1 MAIGLK
7 ATDPLQSGQWYDDDT
22 YYQILL
28 IAPRKKKTEGQYLET
43 TIVAQKRGKFKE
55 YLLDEK
61 TQKNLIG
68 YISDE
73 EDVNHK
79 NIASYLPSPGVV
91 FPKGF
96 LNALFPDE
104 SSKNNSIETNNFYD
118 PIRTLLHTRKISQ
131 LIAKTWHCYLEAKAS
146 DLWCDF
152 VNGKWDEIDSDILD
166 GLIAREIF
174 FFDQQSSPDNLLPK
188 NLDIYYP
195 LNSQKFSAKTRFLIL
210 PSSKGWQGITL
221 SLLMA
226 GQAYY
231 EITKDGQTYYHQI
244 SQPILSTGEIV
255 IKYGLEVTW
264 DKFKGE
270 IKELKVDPGK
280 SSVAYE
286 AIIPYPPIPSEI
298 NLCPENITK
307 WSQAKDEGGEFPFY
321 TKDKDDESYLVGVE
335 YFSPPYPYIPLSC
348 T

>member
-1 MAIGLK
+1 METSLT
-7 ATDPLQSGQWYDDDT
+7 ATDPLQPGQWYDDDT
-22 YYQILL
+22 YYQILSV
-28 IAPRKKKTEGQYLET
+28 APRKNKTEGQYIET
-43 TIVAQKRGKFKE
+43 TILAQKREEFQK
-55 YLLDEK
+55 YLLDDK
-61 TQKNLIG
+61 TQQKLIK
-68 YISDE
+68 YIPDLE
-73 EDVNHK
+73 EINHK

-96 LNALFPDE
+96 LNALYPNK
-104 SSKNNSIETNNFYD
+104 SSKNHSIETNNFYD

-131 LIAKTWHCYLEAKAS
+131 LIAKTWHCYIKAKAS
-146 DLWCDF
+146 DLWDNF
-152 VNGKWDEIDSDILD
+152 VHGKWNEIDSDILD

-174 FFDQQSSPDNLLPK
+174 FFDQQSSPDHLVPK

-195 LNSQKFSAKTRFLIL
+195 LNSQESSEKARFLIL

-231 EITKDGQTYYHQI
+231 EIEQDGQTYYHQI

-255 IKYGLEVTW
+255 NKYGLQVTW
-264 DKFKGE
+264 DKFKGD

-280 SSVAYE
+280 SSIAYE
-286 AIIPYPPIPSEI
+286 ATIPYPPIPSEI
-298 NLCPENITK
+298 NLSFEKITK
-307 WSQAKDEGGEFPFY
+307 WSQAKDEDGDFPFY
-321 TKDKDDESYLVGVE
+321 QKNEEDQSYLVGVK

>member
-1 MAIGLK
+1 MATSLT
-7 ATDPLQSGQWYDDDT
+7 ATDPLQPGQWYDDDT

-28 IAPRKKKTEGQYLET
+28 VSPRQNKTEGQYIET
-43 TIVAQKRGKFKE
+43 TILAQERGDFKK
-55 YLLDEK
+55 YVLDEK
-61 TQKNLIG
+61 TQENLKD
-68 YISDE
+68 YIPDW
-73 EDVNHK
+73 EDTNNK

-96 LNALFPDE
+96 LNALFPDK

-146 DLWCDF
+146 EVWYDF
-152 VNGKWDEIDSDILD
+152 VNAKWDEIDSDILD

-174 FFDQQSSPDNLLPK
+174 FFDQQSSPNHLIPK

-195 LNSQKFSAKTRFLIL
+195 LHSKQSSEKARFLIL
-210 PSSKGWQGITL
+210 PSSKGWQGISL

-231 EITKDGQTYYHQI
+231 EVKKGGQKYYHQI

-255 IKYGLEVTW
+255 SKYGLEVTW
-264 DKFKGE
+264 DKFKGD

-298 NLCPENITK
+298 NLPFEHITK
-307 WSQAKDEGGEFPFY
+307 WSQAQDEGGEFPFY
-321 TKDKDDESYLVGVE
+321 KKNEDNQSYLVGVE

>member
-1 MAIGLK
+1 MPK
-7 ATDPLQSGQWYDDDT
+7 NFTVTDPLKPGQWYDDDT

-28 IAPRKKKTEGQYLET
+28 VAPRQNKSEGQYIET
-43 TIVAQKRGKFKE
+43 TILTQKRGQFKK
-55 YLLDEK
+55 YPLDEK
-61 TQKNLIG
+61 TQQNLKN
-68 YISDE
+68 YIPDI
-73 EDVNHK
+73 EDTNK
-79 NIASYLPSPGVV
+79 TIASYLPSPGVV

-96 LNALFPDE
+96 LNALFSDE
-104 SSKNNSIETNNFYD
+104 SSKNQPIESNNFYD

-131 LIAKTWHCYLEAKAS
+131 LIAKTWHCYLEAKAT
-146 DLWCDF
+146 DVWYDF
-152 VNGKWDEIDSDILD
+152 ARGKWDEIDSDILD

-174 FFDQQSSPDNLLPK
+174 FFDRQSSPDRLLPN

-195 LNSQKFSAKTRFLIL
+195 LNSEQFDEKARFLIL
-210 PSSKGWQGITL
+210 PSSKAWQGITL

-231 EITKDGQTYYHQI
+231 EIKQGEKTYYHQI

-264 DKFKGE
+264 DKFQGD

-280 SSVAYE
+280 SSIAYE

-298 NLCPENITK
+298 NLSPENIAK
-307 WSQAKDEGGEFPFY
+307 WSQAQDEGGDFPFY
-321 TKDKDDESYLVGVE
+321 KKNEEDRSYLVGVD

>member
-1 MAIGLK
+1 MATSLT
-7 ATDPLQSGQWYDDDT
+7 ATDPLQPGQWYDDDT

-28 IAPRKKKTEGQYLET
+28 VAPRQKRTEGKYIET
-43 TIVAQKRGKFKE
+43 TILTQKRGEFKK

-61 TQKNLIG
+61 TRQNLIG
-68 YISDE
+68 FPLN
-73 EDVNHK
+73 EDINHQ
-79 NIASYLPSPGVV
+79 NITSYLPSPGVV
-91 FPKGF
+91 FPKAF
-96 LNALFPDE
+96 LNALFLE
-104 SSKNNSIETNNFYD
+104 HSSQNHSIEINNFYD
-118 PIRTLLHTRKISQ
+118 PIRTLLHSRKISQ

-146 DLWCDF
+146 DVWRDF
-152 VNGKWDEIDSDILD
+152 TYGKWDEIDRDILD

-174 FFDQQSSPDNLLPK
+174 FFAQKSSPDHLVPK

-195 LNSQKFSAKTRFLIL
+195 LHSEKSNEKARFLIL

-231 EITKDGQTYYHQI
+231 EIEKDGQTYYHQI

-255 IKYGLEVTW
+255 NKYGLEVTW
-264 DKFKGE
+264 DKFEGD

-280 SSVAYE
+280 SSIAYQ
-286 AIIPYPPIPSEI
+286 ATIPYPPIPSEV
-298 NLCPENITK
+298 NLSLENITK
-307 WSQAKDEGGEFPFY
+307 WSQAKDEDGEFPFY
-321 TKDKDDESYLVGVE
+321 QKNEDDQSYLVGVQ

>member
-1 MAIGLK
+1 MVTSLTG
-7 ATDPLQSGQWYDDDT
+7 TDPLQPGQWYDDDT

-28 IAPRKKKTEGQYLET
+28 VAPPGKRSEGKYIET
-43 TIVAQKRGKFKE
+43 TIVAQKRGEFKK

-61 TQKNLIG
+61 IQQNIIG
-68 YISDE
+68 CIPDQ
-73 EDVNHK
+73 EDINHK
-79 NIASYLPSPGVV
+79 NIASYLPSAGVV

-96 LNALFPDE
+96 VKALFPDN
-104 SSKNNSIETNNFYD
+104 SSENNSIEINNFYD
-118 PIRTLLHTRKISQ
+118 PIRTLLHSRKISQ

-146 DLWCDF
+146 DVWYDF
-152 VNGKWDEIDSDILD
+152 AHGKWNEIHSDILD

-174 FFDQQSSPDNLLPK
+174 FFDQQSSPDHLVPK

-195 LNSQKFSAKTRFLIL
+195 LNSEKSSGKARFLIL

-231 EITKDGQTYYHQI
+231 EIKKDGQTYYHQI

-255 IKYGLEVTW
+255 SKYGLEVTW
-264 DKFKGE
+264 DKFKGD

-280 SSVAYE
+280 SSIAYQ

-298 NLCPENITK
+298 NLSPEHITK
-307 WSQAKDEGGEFPFY
+307 WSQAKDESGEFPFY
-321 TKDKDDESYLVGVE
+321 SKDEDDQSYLVGVQ